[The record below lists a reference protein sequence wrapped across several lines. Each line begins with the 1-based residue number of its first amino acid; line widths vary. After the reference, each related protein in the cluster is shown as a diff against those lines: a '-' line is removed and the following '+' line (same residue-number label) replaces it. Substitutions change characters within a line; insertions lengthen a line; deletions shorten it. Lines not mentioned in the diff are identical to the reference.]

1 MINESLRR
9 PPIAFAH
16 RGGRAHAPENTV
28 EAFRLGLRLGATGLE
43 SDVWLTADGIPVLD
57 HDGLVRARRLG
68 RLRSVPISAVPRAD
82 LPAHVPTLA
91 EVYAE
96 CGSQFELSLDAKDH
110 TAAEAVVAAARS
122 AGDGAHER
130 LWLCH
135 PDWQLLAG
143 WRRDPDFAGVH
154 LVNSTRRKDM
164 RQGPERRAAQLAEAG
179 IDAVNLHY
187 SDWTAGMTALFHR
200 FGRFGFGWDAQ
211 HERIIRDLVRMG
223 IDGVFSDHVDRL
235 VDAMGLALPD
245 TDRTGDT

>member
-1 MINESLRR
+1 MTAIDSLRH

-16 RGGRAHAPENTV
+16 RGGRAHAPENTL

-43 SDVWLTADGIPVLD
+43 SDVWLTADGVPVLD

-68 RLRSVPISAVPRAD
+68 RLRGTPIAAVPRAA

-91 EVYAE
+91 ELYAE
-96 CGSQFELSLDAKDH
+96 CGTGFELSLDAKH
-110 TAAEAVVAAARS
+110 HAVAEAVVAVARAA
-122 AGDGAHER
+122 GEGAPER
-130 LWLCH
+130 LWICH
-135 PDWQLLAG
+135 PDWELLAR
-143 WRRDPDFAGVH
+143 WRKDPDFEGVH

-179 IDAVNLHY
+179 VDAVNLHY
-187 SDWTAGMTALFHR
+187 TDWTGGLTSLFHR
-200 FGRFGFGWDAQ
+200 FGRFTFGWDAQ

-235 VDAMGLALPD
+235 VDAMGLTP
-245 TDRTGDT
+245 